1 MLCQQEQ
8 QRWWQN
14 AASKGVRLDREGGAM
29 LSTGSLRRRAIWE
42 TARKKWSRMDLK
54 TSLKWIS
61 ALLSRNKGPICC
73 WAWPSGSRQSPWTK
87 LCSGSLQP
95 YLFYFHEIHSQCS
108 QHLNSRFH
116 VLMLREAII
125 PNDKIRRCWES
136 TFLLSGDRTHWSPL
150 TSCHQGSPSPKSQSN
165 CLIILMIVKD
175 HAIMVLPK
183 RCSTTKRAKYPEG
196 EKTSPSTR
204 GWRLFAFTHGW
215 AKDENSTER
224 ERQVPSRS
232 GVQITSGPSHSG
244 GFTRDETR

>member
-1 MLCQQEQ
+1 MQ
-8 QRWWQN
+8 
-14 AASKGVRLDREGGAM
+14 
-29 LSTGSLRRRAIWE
+29 
-42 TARKKWSRMDLK
+42 
-54 TSLKWIS
+54 
-61 ALLSRNKGPICC
+61 
-73 WAWPSGSRQSPWTK
+73 
-87 LCSGSLQP
+87 
-95 YLFYFHEIHSQCS
+95 
-108 QHLNSRFH
+108 
-116 VLMLREAII
+116 REAII
-125 PNDKIRRCWES
+125 WNDKIWRCWES

-204 GWRLFAFTHGW
+204 GWRLFGFTHGW
-215 AKDENSTER
+215 AKDENSPER

-244 GFTRDETR
+244 GFTRDETRHCSLEQLETTSQDTELHTSHIQDSTRLALPICTLLLLKFLQHTHFF